1 MLRGAWLL
9 ALSLTTSA
17 NASPLFDG
25 QDPLEVTLS
34 GPLTTLF
41 SKKEDRREYVFEISA
56 GGQTL
61 NTAVRV
67 RGKSRVEVCRFPPL
81 RLNFAAHET
90 TDSVFVDQDKLKL
103 VTHCR
108 SNNARAENSVL
119 NEYLAY
125 RIFNLVSDK
134 SYRVRLL
141 KVRYE
146 DTLGKQKHLQRAY
159 YGFLI
164 ESDDELAARL
174 GGEVAELD
182 GVLYSRLD
190 QFQIGLLSV
199 YYYLIGNRDWSLVK
213 ADTADACCHN
223 LDLIDVAGSLVAVPY
238 DFDLSGLVSA
248 VYPSSKRKNLNRFIG
263 RKYNGYCQSSI
274 DTVGEA
280 LGLIK
285 SLQEEILLLADSLPA
300 IQSDYSDK
308 RRKFLQEFF
317 EEAEAEQALLDRFA
331 KDCIGRKRTGR
342 D

>member
-1 MLRGAWLL
+1 MLRWTGLL
-9 ALSLTTSA
+9 ALGLATSA
-17 NASPLFDG
+17 TASPLFDG
-25 QDPLEVTLS
+25 HDPLEVTLS

-41 SKKEDRREYVFEISA
+41 KYKKRRNEYPFEITAA
-56 GGQTL
+56 GEKL
-61 NTAVRV
+61 NVQVRI

-81 RLNFAAHET
+81 RLNFADDET
-90 TDSVFVDQDKLKL
+90 AGSVFAAQDKLKL

-108 SNNARAENSVL
+108 GDSVRAENSVL

-125 RIFNLVSDK
+125 RIFNAISDR

-146 DTLGKQKHLQRAY
+146 DTLGKQRHLQRHY

-164 ESDDELAARL
+164 ESNAALAARL

-182 GVLYSRLD
+182 GVFYSRLD
-190 QFQIGLLSV
+190 QTQIALLNV

-213 ADTADACCHN
+213 AESADACCHN

-238 DFDLSGLVSA
+238 DFDLSGLVNA
-248 VYPSSKRKNLNRFIG
+248 VYPGPKQRNLNRFVG

-274 DTVGEA
+274 DTVGDA
-280 LGLIK
+280 LRRIK
-285 SLQEEILLLADSLPA
+285 SLQEEITLLAENLPS
-300 IQSDYSDK
+300 IHSDYVQE
-308 RRKFLQEFF
+308 RREFLQEFF
-317 EEAEAEQALLDRFA
+317 DEAEAEQALLDRFA
-331 KDCIGRKRTGR
+331 KDCIGKKQSGQ